1 MFTSVVRRSDHSGR
15 AESPGVMFGTP
26 SFYPRCPHVGTRRSS
41 EGRGTLLPLP
51 SEHVHRVE
59 GNWPDR
65 SGVDRTHDLVD
76 VDTAKQDDDED
87 PQDGARVAELSFAE
101 KYADA
106 FWRLVPIPALVVAD
120 GVALARHPSAPG
132 VAALVLLALVGSF
145 VEVIIW
151 NRLRLRWQRGLDPES
166 VGRLYE
172 PNHRLE
178 LVLLVIL
185 WLAAFTWKASGV
197 AERFSDVLI
206 TVLIGV
212 LVFGGAI
219 AVDLVRRGR
228 S

>member
-1 MFTSVVRRSDHSGR
+1 MHQNAFTGR
-15 AESPGVMFGTP
+15 PTSSLEPPV
-26 SFYPRCPHVGTRRSS
+26 TRRAVVTDRAQSGPIREAS
-41 EGRGTLLPLP
+41 ALPGHSALQGGAWH
-51 SEHVHRVE
+51 HVVE
-59 GNWPDR
+59 GNWPHR
-65 SGVDRTHDLVD
+65 SGANRTRDLLD
-76 VDTAKQDDDED
+76 LDTAARDDDED
-87 PQDGARVAELSFAE
+87 PHDGVRVAELSFAE

-132 VAALVLLALVGSF
+132 VAALALLALVGSF
-145 VEVIIW
+145 VEVVIW
-151 NRLRLRWQRGLDPES
+151 NGLRLRWQRGLHPES

-212 LVFGGAI
+212 LVFGGAV
-219 AVDLVRRGR
+219 AVDIVRRGR